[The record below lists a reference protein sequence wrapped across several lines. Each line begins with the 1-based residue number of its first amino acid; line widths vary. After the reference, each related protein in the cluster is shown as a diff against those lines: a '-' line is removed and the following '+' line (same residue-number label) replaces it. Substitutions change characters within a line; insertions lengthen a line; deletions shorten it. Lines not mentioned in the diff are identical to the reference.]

1 MDWRGKIISMD
12 ALPDWRA
19 ALRTAGRKLAAT
31 NGCFDILHAGHV
43 NYLAAARAQADA
55 LLVGLNS
62 DASVRALK
70 GEGRPIQGEADRAT
84 VLAALAAVDG
94 VCIFNEDRA
103 TRFLELARPDV
114 YVKGGDYAVEE
125 LPADERAVVHEH
137 GGEIIVIGHVPG
149 QSSSDLAK
157 KIAVL

>member
-19 ALRTAGRKLAAT
+19 ALRTVGRKLAAT

-84 VLAALAAVDG
+84 VLAAPPCDARSAAQLAPPHRSCAASVS
-94 VCIFNEDRA
+94 RP
-103 TRFLELARPDV
+103 TRPRPRETLDARCS
-114 YVKGGDYAVEE
+114 
-125 LPADERAVVHEH
+125 LCMFT
-137 GGEIIVIGHVPG
+137 
-149 QSSSDLAK
+149 L
-157 KIAVL
+157 